1 MATVDNREP
10 VLGSYESSDRQ
21 LRRSM
26 SLTQLLFLSLGGIIG
41 SGWLFAS
48 LAADSIAGPASVIS
62 WVVGGVLVLFVA
74 FNYAEIAGML
84 PRTGALSRYPQLTHG
99 GYTGFLLSWAYL
111 LSAVSVPA
119 IEAEASVTYLAG
131 RFPSLG
137 LTEASNSAIL
147 AFPNGILL
155 GFGFLALFAVLNYL
169 GIKFLAEMN
178 RWVVWWKL
186 IIPTLTF
193 VLLFAAFKG
202 QNFGSAV
209 GGFTPLGKAPIFQAV
224 ATSGIVFSY
233 LGFRQA
239 LEYAGE
245 ARNPQRDVPRAT
257 IYSVLIGIGLYV
269 LLQIAF
275 TGALNW
281 TKAGVKIGSWSLL
294 TGGGSHIAA
303 APIYNEMHAAGIGL
317 LAAFASLL
325 VIDAVVSPAGTGWV
339 YLGTSSRTV
348 YGMSVQRF
356 LPRGLQKMNRFR
368 VPWPAIAASFIV
380 GCVFFIPLPSW
391 YELVGFITSCTVLTY
406 IMGGVGLTVF
416 RKHAPDLPRPYRMPA
431 GKVLGPLGFIAAVMI
446 VYWSGFNVLA
456 NVFAAVFAGMFIFF
470 WFFAPEEGW
479 FSHNTGVVLGSVF
492 LAGLIY
498 VNYKGGW
505 VLRTSPPA
513 HGAWNFA
520 GYYFAFLGVVAF
532 GTIAAWVLS
541 SEKGRYQINRSWWF
555 IALCFITFAISY
567 YGEYG
572 GLKTPRIAF
581 PWSDLL
587 EAVVAL
593 VLFYWAVA
601 AGYET
606 EELRDI
612 TTTARM
618 LEGETVAEPV
628 AVAAAAAADGMNG
641 GSPAPSL

>member
-1 MATVDNREP
+1 MAIESNEP
-10 VLGSYESSDRQ
+10 ALASYEESDRR
-21 LRRSM
+21 LSRSM
-26 SLTQLLFLSLGGIIG
+26 NLTQLLFLSLGGIIG

-48 LAADSIAGPASVIS
+48 LAADATAGPASVLS
-62 WVVGGVLVLFVA
+62 WLIGGILVLLVA
-74 FNYAEIAGML
+74 FNYAEISGML

-99 GYTGFLLSWAYL
+99 GYFGFLLSWAYL

-155 GFGFLALFAVLNYL
+155 GFGFLAVFGVLNYI

-193 VLLFAAFKG
+193 ILLFTAFKG
-202 QNFGSAV
+202 QNFGNAV
-209 GGFTPLGKAPIFQAV
+209 GGFAPLGKAPIFQAV
-224 ATSGIVFSY
+224 ATTGIVFSY

-245 ARNPQRDVPRAT
+245 ARNAQRDIPRAT
-257 IYSVLIGIGLYV
+257 IYSVIIGIVLYV

-281 TKAGVKIGSWSLL
+281 GKAGIKLGSWGLL
-294 TGGGSHIAA
+294 ETGSIAS
-303 APIYNEMHAAGIGL
+303 APFYNELHAAGIGL

-339 YLGTSSRTV
+339 YLGTSTRTV

-356 LPRGLQKMNRFR
+356 LPKGLQSMNRFR
-368 VPWPAIAASFIV
+368 VPWPAIVASVIV

-391 YELVGFITSCTVLTY
+391 YKLVGFITSCTVLTY
-406 IMGGVGLTVF
+406 IMGGVGVTVF

-431 GKVLGPLGFIAAVMI
+431 RRVLAPLGFIAAVMI
-446 VYWSGFNVLA
+446 VYWSGFSTLA
-456 NVFAAVFAGMFIFF
+456 NVFAAVFAGIFIFL
-470 WFFAPEEGW
+470 WFYAPEQGW
-479 FSHNTGVVLGSVF
+479 FSPNTGVTLGVVF
-492 LAGLIY
+492 LGALIY

-505 VLRTSPPA
+505 VLRSSPPA

-520 GYYFAFLGVVAF
+520 AYYFAFLAVVAV
-532 GTIAAWVLS
+532 GTLATWVVS
-541 SEKGRYQINRSWWF
+541 NADGRNQINRAWWF
-555 IALCFITFAISY
+555 ISLCFATFALSY

-572 GLKTPRIAF
+572 PLTKPRIAF
-581 PWSDLL
+581 PWSDLIEVL
-587 EAVVAL
+587 IAL
-593 VLFYWAVA
+593 VVYYWACA
-601 AGYET
+601 TGYET
-606 EELRDI
+606 PELKEI
-612 TTTARM
+612 TASARLIASAQPGM
-618 LEGETVAEPV
+618 AASPV
-628 AVAAAAAADGMNG
+628 APNGSGATAPAAPTA
-641 GSPAPSL
+641 